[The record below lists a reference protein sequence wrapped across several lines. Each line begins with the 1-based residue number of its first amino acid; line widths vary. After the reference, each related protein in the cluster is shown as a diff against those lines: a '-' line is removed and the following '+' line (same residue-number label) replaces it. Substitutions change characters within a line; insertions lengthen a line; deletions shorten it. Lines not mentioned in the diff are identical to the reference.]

1 MSGPTIWYFIKLF
14 EKEEYADQFI
24 KGTLYLNRLSYFQ
37 QLENSC
43 ADGRSDT
50 TEAVA
55 IWLQPHDFI
64 MELNIPGVGS
74 TTISKDDLDGP
85 VSMSYSDYNNLHV
98 LCLYAV
104 YTTGFAKI
112 DGKLELAESEAAEL
126 QRQVTIDDRC
136 LKFGPFAVIIPAVP
150 LLSQVKKAL
159 QRRGQWFEG
168 KLVEYYDDETFHGE
182 IAPKDIPFKKQ
193 KRFSYQNEFRICVQT
208 KTSGSDPLLIDIG
221 DYKPYYLRKGLLI
234 TT

>member
-1 MSGPTIWYFIKLF
+1 MSGPTIWYFIKFF
-14 EKEEYADQFI
+14 EKEEYAEQFI

-55 IWLQPHDFI
+55 IWLQPPDFI
-64 MELNIPGVGS
+64 MESNIPGVGS

-104 YTTGFAKI
+104 HTTGFAKI

-136 LKFGPFAVIIPAVP
+136 LKFGPFAVINPAVP

-159 QRRGQWFEG
+159 QRMGQWFEG

-193 KRFSYQNEFRICVQT
+193 KRFSYQNEFKICVQT
-208 KTSGSDPLLIDIG
+208 KTSGNDPLLIANGDISHIICA
-221 DYKPYYLRKGLLI
+221 KVSS

>member
-1 MSGPTIWYFIKLF
+1 
-14 EKEEYADQFI
+14 
-24 KGTLYLNRLSYFQ
+24 
-37 QLENSC
+37 
-43 ADGRSDT
+43 
-50 TEAVA
+50 
-55 IWLQPHDFI
+55 
-64 MELNIPGVGS
+64 
-74 TTISKDDLDGP
+74 
-85 VSMSYSDYNNLHV
+85 MSYSDYNNLHV

-104 YTTGFAKI
+104 HTTGFAKI

-208 KTSGSDPLLIDIG
+208 KTSGSAPLLIDIG
-221 DYKPYYLRKGLLI
+221 DINHIICAKISSSRLSDLFKVQRAPNAIAHEVL
-234 TT
+234 T